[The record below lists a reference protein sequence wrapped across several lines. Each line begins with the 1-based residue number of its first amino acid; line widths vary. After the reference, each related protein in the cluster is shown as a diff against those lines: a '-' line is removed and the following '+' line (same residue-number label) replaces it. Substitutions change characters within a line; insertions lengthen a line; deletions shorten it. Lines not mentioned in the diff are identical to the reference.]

1 MGSLFNLD
9 SPVMRFLGRM
19 ADLLWLNVLTLLLCI
34 LVIPAG
40 AALTALNYMCLKIVR
55 GEDCYIT
62 KGFFKSFKENFKQ
75 ATLIWLIVLVVIA
88 VLYGDYRIITQ
99 SGIEFPMVLKIL
111 ITAVTLV
118 LALVYMY
125 VFPVLSHY
133 ENTIR
138 NTFKNAAIMALVSFP
153 KTILMLVIWCLPLA
167 TVLISER
174 LFPFVLFFGIS
185 VPTLL
190 CAYLYNGTFKK
201 FEPNLEDEAAKTED
215 PDQWH
220 VYKEGEEA
228 QDKADKESIRREIQE
243 NLEEMGEFQP
253 HDTGEN
259 Q

>member
-1 MGSLFNLD
+1 MSGLFNLD

-19 ADLLWLNVLTLLLCI
+19 ADLLWLNVLTLFLFI

-62 KGFFKSFKENFKQ
+62 KGYFKSFRENFKQ
-75 ATLIWLIVLVVIA
+75 ATLIWLIVLVVLAI
-88 VLYGDYRIITQ
+88 LYGDYRILTQ
-99 SGIEFPMVLKIL
+99 SGMQFPMAFKLIL
-111 ITAVTLV
+111 MAVTLLLGLV
-118 LALVYMY
+118 LMY
-125 VFPVLSHY
+125 VFPVLSRY

-138 NTFKNAAIMALVSFP
+138 NTFKNAAVMALVSLP
-153 KTILMLVIWCLPLA
+153 KTLLMLVIWCLPVA

-174 LFPFVLFFGIS
+174 LIPFVLFFGIS

-201 FEPNLEDEAAKTED
+201 FEPAVEADPQKNAD
-215 PDQWH
+215 PDRWH

-243 NLEEMGEFQP
+243 NLEEIGESG
-253 HDTGEN
+253 TAEEEE
-259 Q
+259 

>member
-1 MGSLFNLD
+1 MGGLFNLD

-19 ADLLWLNVLTLLLCI
+19 ADLLWLNILTLFLCI
-34 LVIPAG
+34 LIIPAG

-62 KGFFKSFKENFKQ
+62 KGYFKSFKENFKQ
-75 ATLIWLIVLVVIA
+75 ATLIWLLVLVIMA
-88 VLYGDYRIITQ
+88 VLYGDYRIMTQ
-99 SGIEFPMVLKIL
+99 STIQFPTALKVV

-118 LALVYMY
+118 LVLVFMY

-138 NTFKNAAIMALVSFP
+138 NTFKNAAVMALVSLP
-153 KTILMLVIWCLPLA
+153 KTLLMLVIWCLPVA
-167 TVLISER
+167 TILISER
-174 LFPFVLFFGIS
+174 LIPFVLFFGIS

-190 CAYLYNGTFKK
+190 CAYLYNGTFKR
-201 FEPNLEDEAAKTED
+201 FEPAVEEDAQKDAD

-228 QDKADKESIRREIQE
+228 QDKADKENIHREIQE
-243 NLEEMGEFQP
+243 NLEEMGESGSAEEQ
-253 HDTGEN
+253 DS
-259 Q
+259 